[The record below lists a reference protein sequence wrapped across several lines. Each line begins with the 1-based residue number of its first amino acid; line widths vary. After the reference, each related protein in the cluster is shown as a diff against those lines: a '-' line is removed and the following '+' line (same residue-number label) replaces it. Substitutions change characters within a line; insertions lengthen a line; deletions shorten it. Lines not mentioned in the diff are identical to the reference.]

1 MLSHDQEQEVV
12 SHLQQCVP
20 QLPPRVSQQETT
32 LYAFG
37 VGNFEGAYPWQVD
50 VRDVEV
56 GRGGFGSVRLARYDA
71 FHYNCIVKNR
81 VAPTPDDVA
90 RADREYKFLW
100 QASGS

>member
-1 MLSHDQEQEVV
+1 MLSRDQEQEVV

-20 QLPPRVSQQETT
+20 QLPLRVSQQETT

-56 GRGGFGSVRLARYDA
+56 GRGGFGSVRL
-71 FHYNCIVKNR
+71 
-81 VAPTPDDVA
+81 
-90 RADREYKFLW
+90 
-100 QASGS
+100 